1 MKDDQTGVI
10 DMGVRTTRMRI
21 GAVVAACAAAAVLAG
36 CSGGTDEVNGGTP
49 AATTTPAT
57 TPAAT
62 AGTTPAADSGAGTG
76 SRTNGGG
83 GSGVPRCTSAELT
96 LTLGQG
102 DAGAGSV
109 HRPLVFT
116 NKGTRTCE
124 LTGFPGVSYVA
135 GADGH
140 QVGPAAV
147 MSGAHGPEISMA
159 PGRSSQAQVQF
170 VQVANFD
177 AAVCQPTPVRGLRV
191 YPPGETAS
199 MFVAV
204 DGATGCAGTPP
215 GPQLS
220 VQTMTAA

>member
-1 MKDDQTGVI
+1 
-10 DMGVRTTRMRI
+10 MRDKRI
-21 GAVVAACAAAAVLAG
+21 ATLLAACAAAAVLAG
-36 CSGGTDEVNGGTP
+36 CSGGSDEVNGGTP
-49 AATTTPAT
+49 AAPTAAPGSTAPAT
-57 TPAAT
+57 TPA
-62 AGTTPAADSGAGTG
+62 DSAAGTG
-76 SRTNGGG
+76 NQAGGG
-83 GSGVPRCTSAELT
+83 GTTGVPRCTSAELS
-96 LTLGQG
+96 LSLGQG

-109 HRPLVFT
+109 YRPLVFT

-135 GADGH
+135 GDDGH

-147 MSGAHGPEISMA
+147 MNGPHGPEISMA

-177 AAVCQPTPVRGLRV
+177 AAVCKPTPVRGLRV

-199 MFVAV
+199 IFVPM

-215 GPQLS
+215 GQQLS

>member
-1 MKDDQTGVI
+1 M
-10 DMGVRTTRMRI
+10 RMRHRRT
-21 GAVVAACAAAAVLAG
+21 GTFLAVCAATAVLAG

-49 AATTTPAT
+49 AATTTAPAGSSAVT
-57 TPAAT
+57 TPV
-62 AGTTPAADSGAGTG
+62 ADSGSGTG
-76 SRTNGGG
+76 SRADGGG
-83 GSGVPRCTSAELT
+83 TGGVPRCTSAELS

-109 HRPLVFT
+109 YRPLVFT

-135 GADGH
+135 GDDGH

-147 MSGAHGPEISMA
+147 MNGPHGPEIAMA
-159 PGRSSQAQVQF
+159 PGRSSQAHVQF

-177 AAVCQPTPVRGLRV
+177 AAVCKPTAVRGLRV

-199 MFVAV
+199 MFVPM
-204 DGATGCAGTPP
+204 DGTGCAGNPP

>member
-1 MKDDQTGVI
+1 M
-10 DMGVRTTRMRI
+10 RMRDKRI
-21 GAVVAACAAAAVLAG
+21 GTFLAAVAATAVLAG

-49 AATTTPAT
+49 ATTTAA
-57 TPAAT
+57 PAAT
-62 AGTTPAADSGAGTG
+62 TAAPGATAVTMPAADSGAGTG
-76 SRTNGGG
+76 SQADGGG
-83 GSGVPRCTSAELT
+83 AAGVPRCTSAELT

-109 HRPLVFT
+109 YRPLVFT
-116 NKGTRTCE
+116 NKGSRTCE

-135 GADGH
+135 GDDGH

-147 MSGAHGPEISMA
+147 MNGPHGPEISMA

-177 AAVCQPTPVRGLRV
+177 AAVCKPTAVRGLRV

-199 MFVAV
+199 MFVPME
-204 DGATGCAGTPP
+204 GMGCAGDPP

>member
-1 MKDDQTGVI
+1 MRGK
-10 DMGVRTTRMRI
+10 RI
-21 GAVVAACAAAAVLAG
+21 GTILAACAAAAVLAG

-49 AATTTPAT
+49 ATTTSATAATTVAT
-57 TPAAT
+57 TPVT
-62 AGTTPAADSGAGTG
+62 DSGAGTG
-76 SRTNGGG
+76 SQTGGG
-83 GSGVPRCTSAELT
+83 GTNGVPRCTAAELS
-96 LTLGQG
+96 LSLGQG

-109 HRPLVFT
+109 YRPLVFT

-135 GADGH
+135 GDDGH

-147 MSGAHGPEISMA
+147 MNGPHGPEISMA
-159 PGRSSQAQVQF
+159 PGESSQAQVQF

-177 AAVCQPTPVRGLRV
+177 AAVCKPTPVRGLRV

-199 MFVAV
+199 MFVAM
-204 DGATGCAGTPP
+204 DGGTGCAGTPP